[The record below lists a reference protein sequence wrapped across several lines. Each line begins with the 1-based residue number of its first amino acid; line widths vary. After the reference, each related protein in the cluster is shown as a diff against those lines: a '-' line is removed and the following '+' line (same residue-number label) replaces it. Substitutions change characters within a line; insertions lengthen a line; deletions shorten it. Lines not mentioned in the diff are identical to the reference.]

1 MKSAEWNLGK
11 WSMVLL
17 RALLVWLACLGY
29 ARAWTVGELLE
40 GVQKSYKQIKDLQA
54 DFHQEAT
61 LPMLNRVTQAGGRLY
76 LKLPGKMRWEYL
88 KGQEKIVVI
97 NGSTMWF
104 YEPNEQQVTI
114 TDLTKVPNSQELLT
128 FLTGMGDLRK
138 DFLVDEAQIPV
149 ETKEGYFMVKL
160 LPKSKT
166 SQWTSLRLLIEPGS
180 FHVVQ
185 TSFEGIQGE
194 RTHIQYY
201 NIKTD
206 QGLPEELFQ
215 FKIPEGAEVL
225 HYPAQGPKP

>member
-1 MKSAEWNLGK
+1 MKRAEGKKGK
-11 WSMVLL
+11 W
-17 RALLVWLACLGY
+17 RAVFPTAWVCWLALAGC
-29 ARAWTVGELLE
+29 AQAWTVGELLE

-61 LPMLNRVTQAGGRLY
+61 LPMLNRVTEAGGRLY

-88 KGQEKIVVI
+88 QGQEKIVVI
-97 NGSTMWF
+97 NNNTMWF
-104 YEPNEQQVTI
+104 YEPNEQQVTV

-128 FLTGMGDLRK
+128 FLTGMGDLRRE
-138 DFLVDEAQIPV
+138 FLVEETQAPV

-166 SQWTSLRLLIEPGS
+166 SQWTSLRLLIDPRS

-185 TSFEGIQGE
+185 TAFEGIQGE
-194 RTHIQYY
+194 RTIIQYY

-206 QGLPEELFQ
+206 LGLPEELFH
-215 FKIPEGAEVL
+215 FEIPEGAEVL
-225 HYPAQGPKP
+225 HYPTQRPNP

>member
-1 MKSAEWNLGK
+1 VKIAEWNLGK
-11 WSMVLL
+11 WSMVFGI
-17 RALLVWLACLGY
+17 ALVVWFACLGY
-29 ARAWTVGELLE
+29 VRAWTVGELLE
-40 GVQKSYKQIKDLQA
+40 GVQKSYKKIKDLQA

-61 LPMLNRVTQAGGRLY
+61 LPMLNRVTEAGGRLY

-128 FLTGMGDLRK
+128 FLTGMGDLRR
-138 DFLVDEAQIPV
+138 DFLVDETQSPV

-185 TSFEGIQGE
+185 TAFEGIQGE

-206 QGLPEELFQ
+206 LGLPEELFQ